1 MTVFYRQGLLFLLG
15 VAAAFCY
22 SSPAFAQEPPELP
35 EEAEEAPPDPD
46 SLAPERPKPPPL
58 SGHERIKLDFVDRSL
73 WELVEFFAD
82 LTERNFVIGD
92 RKALEGAKVTIIS
105 HRDVSA
111 GEAWEAF
118 ISALEVSGFTV
129 INIGKTHKIIKDQD
143 AAKKPHEIYTDST
156 LVPYTDKI
164 ITQLITLK
172 NMSVNEVTKVI
183 TNMAPSQAKIV
194 AYQPS
199 NTLIITDTAHN
210 LRKIERVVALLDI
223 AAPQSTL
230 AIVPIVNADAED
242 IKRIIEELYGT
253 EDASKKDTR
262 ASSSRSS
269 RSSRR
274 SSRDPEPAVT
284 ESVTAGAEAKYISK
298 VLADERTNSLIVLA
312 NEVGHA
318 IIANLVFELD
328 VDVDISSRSQ
338 IHVVRLEHAKAEEVA
353 QVLAELSQGGSVGKK
368 GGSKADTRV
377 QQARARAAVARDA
390 KGEESAAEGPTG
402 AIAAF
407 DSGMRIAADDNTNA
421 LIIIASSEDFEIIER
436 VITELDV
443 VRRQVFVDAVI
454 LEISSTDT
462 SSLETS
468 VHGPF
473 NPDPKAIGFASAA
486 LGSISSGMGFSPDL
500 LSGLAVGVFG
510 EGIDV
515 PMADGSTLSV
525 PAFGIVLKAMK
536 SNSSVNIVSN
546 PNLLT
551 LDNQQ
556 AKIVVGRKIPFPQQS
571 QLSTFG
577 QPIVSFQRE
586 DVAIT
591 LDITPRVN
599 SSNFVT
605 LELDVEVQEIEESES
620 GLDVNQAGFITST
633 RQVKTV
639 ALVRDNQTVVLGG
652 LVGTTDTDVETKV
665 PVLGDLPVLGALFR
679 GTSKTKRKTILMVFL
694 TPHIIDDQEDMWE
707 VMRIKEA
714 QRQEFVRRFYGKS
727 REKQMVE
734 MDKLLQY
741 SMNHIDQPS
750 LFRGPTENSNVY
762 TIGSDLL
769 PHEDLPEGD
778 LLYGEEGESDD
789 GQPAEGQPLTDDA
802 TPSEIV
808 PEELPELPPEDEGL
822 PEGIEVIP
830 TEEGQ

>member
-1 MTVFYRQGLLFLLG
+1 MTVIHKHGLLLLLG
-15 VAAAFCY
+15 VVAAFWCG
-22 SSPAFAQEPPELP
+22 SVALAQEP
-35 EEAEEAPPDPD
+35 AEVPDAADEAPPDPS
-46 SLAPERPKPPPL
+46 SLAPERPKPPVL
-58 SGHERIKLDFVDRSL
+58 SGHERLKLDFVDRSL

-82 LTERNFVIGD
+82 LTERNFIIGD

-105 HRDVSA
+105 HREVSA
-111 GEAWEAF
+111 AEAWEAF
-118 ISALEVSGFTV
+118 ISALEVSGFTI
-129 INIGKTHKIIKDQD
+129 INIGKTHKIIKDAD
-143 AAKKPHEIYTDST
+143 APKKPHDIYTDASQI
-156 LVPYTDKI
+156 PYSDKI

-183 TNMAPSQAKIV
+183 TTMAPAQAKII

-210 LRKIERVVALLDI
+210 IRKMERVIELLDI
-223 AAPQSTL
+223 AAPQSRL
-230 AIVPIVNADAED
+230 EIVPIVNADAED
-242 IKRIIEELYGT
+242 IKRIIEDLYGT
-253 EDASKKDTR
+253 EDAAKKDTR
-262 ASSSRSS
+262 NSRTST
-269 RSSRR
+269 RSTSRR
-274 SSRDPEPAVT
+274 TSRDPEPEIT

-312 NEVGHA
+312 NDIGHE
-318 IIANLVFELD
+318 IIAALVLELD

-338 IHVVRLEHAKAEEVA
+338 IHVVRLEHAKAEDVA
-353 QVLAELSQGGSVGKK
+353 GVLSELSERGSVGKK
-368 GGSKADTRV
+368 AGAKADTRV
-377 QQARARAAVARDA
+377 QQARARAATARETQ
-390 KGEESAAEGPTG
+390 GEESAVEGPAG

-407 DSGMRIAADDNTNA
+407 DSGMRIAADENTNA
-421 LIIIASSEDFEIIER
+421 LIIIASNEDFLIIEQ
-436 VITELDV
+436 VIRELDM

-462 SSLETS
+462 FSFESS
-468 VHGPF
+468 VHGPL
-473 NPDPKAIGFASAA
+473 NPGPKSIGFASAA

-510 EGIDV
+510 EGIEV
-515 PMADGSTLSV
+515 PMADGSSLNV
-525 PAFGIVLKAMK
+525 PAFGIVLSAMK

-633 RQVKTV
+633 RQIKTV

-665 PVLGDLPVLGALFR
+665 PVLGDLPVIGALFR
-679 GTSKTKRKTILMVFL
+679 GTSKTQRKTILMVFL

-727 REKQMVE
+727 REKQMEE

-750 LFRGPTENSNVY
+750 LFRGPSEASSVY
-762 TIGSDLL
+762 TIGGEVLPESDQFA
-769 PHEDLPEGD
+769 DLPEGD
-778 LLYGEEGESDD
+778 LLSIPPDGTRADGGDTRIDD
-789 GQPAEGQPLTDDA
+789 T
-802 TPSEIV
+802 TPV
-808 PEELPELPPEDEGL
+808 DELPELPPEDETL
-822 PEGIEVIP
+822 PEGIEVTP
-830 TEEGQ
+830 TEGGQ